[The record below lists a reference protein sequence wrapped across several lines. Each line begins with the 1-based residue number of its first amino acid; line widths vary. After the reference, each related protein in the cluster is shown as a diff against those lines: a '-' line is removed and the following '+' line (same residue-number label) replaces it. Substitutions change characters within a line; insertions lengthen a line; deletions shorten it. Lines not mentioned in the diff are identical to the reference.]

1 MHRHS
6 SPARGFT
13 LIELLVAIS
22 VSVVLLSILAFVFKI
37 STSATRDASSR
48 VALTERLRTLNIR
61 LRQEIGAMLPVQ
73 RLDGAGKPYPDK
85 RTFAI
90 DPVGK
95 WITFSTSTQENGRPV
110 SVDVRYE
117 LVDDPSAAPGTTQAL
132 VRRRDKT
139 GPYFQDASMIW
150 KPNDKY
156 KLGDDDP
163 SASWEAMERRDVM
176 VTNVINLKFAVKD
189 PSATPPIDFDVPVGM
204 EAAYG
209 GATVVAPGA
218 ATMLSPRELPAAVRL
233 VIEFSAEVGNPDMTQ
248 DSVMVFPVYRGL

>member
-1 MHRHS
+1 MNRMRVQ
-6 SPARGFT
+6 PRGFT

-61 LRQEIGAMLPVQ
+61 LRQEIGAMLPV
-73 RLDGAGKPYPDK
+73 RRVDAAGKPYPDL

-90 DPVGK
+90 SPTGD
-95 WITFSTSTQENGRPV
+95 WITFSTSTQENGRPI

-117 LVDDPSAAPGTTQAL
+117 LVPDPNDPSGTTMAL

-139 GPYFQDASMIW
+139 GPYTQNPMTLVWTAN
-150 KPNDKY
+150 PKY
-156 KLGDDDP
+156 RLGDDNG
-163 SASWEAMERRDVM
+163 ANSWETLGRADVM
-176 VTNVINLKFAVKD
+176 VTNVLNCKFE
-189 PSATPPIDFDVPVGM
+189 ATDFDIPPGM
-204 EAAYG
+204 EGAVG
-209 GATVVAPGA
+209 GAPKVAPGA
-218 ATMLSPRELPAAVRL
+218 ATMLAPRELPAAIKL
-233 VIEFSAEVGNPDMTQ
+233 TIEFRAEVGNPDMTQ

>member
-1 MHRHS
+1 MAKRYS
-6 SPARGFT
+6 YRRGFT

-73 RLDGAGKPYPDK
+73 RVDGAGKPYPDK

-90 DPVGK
+90 DPSGK

-117 LVDDPSAAPGTTQAL
+117 LVADPNDPSGVIQAL

-139 GPYFQDASMIW
+139 GPYTQDPTTLVWS
-150 KPNDKY
+150 PNPKY
-156 KLGDDDP
+156 VLGDDDP
-163 SASWEAMERRDVM
+163 SKSWEDLTRADVM
-176 VTNVINLKFAVKD
+176 VTNVNNLKFEAGD
-189 PSATPPIDFDVPVGM
+189 YDIPLGM
-204 EAAYG
+204 EGAVG
-209 GATVVAPGA
+209 GSVKPSPGA
-218 ATMLSPRELPAAVRL
+218 ATMLSPRELPAAIKL
-233 VIEFSAEVGNPDMTQ
+233 TIDFSAEVGNPDMTQ